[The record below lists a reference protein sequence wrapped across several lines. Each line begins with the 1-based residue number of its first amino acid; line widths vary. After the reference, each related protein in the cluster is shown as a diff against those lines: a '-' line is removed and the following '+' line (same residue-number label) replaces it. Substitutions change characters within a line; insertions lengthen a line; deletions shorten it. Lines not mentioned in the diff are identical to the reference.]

1 LLSHQ
6 RFKLRS
12 SRIPAPHDIKK
23 TGGEKMEKEVL
34 DKIETQITLESN
46 MIPIKEENKYSE
58 ENTFW
63 KYLDYSNWIPGEI
76 EIEEDI
82 FRDFE

>member
-1 LLSHQ
+1 
-6 RFKLRS
+6 
-12 SRIPAPHDIKK
+12 
-23 TGGEKMEKEVL
+23 MEKEVL

-82 FRDFE
+82 FRDFEWWKS